1 MKYKDLKPTKKVGN
15 YAWNHQAHLGSGA
28 FGDVYLAH
36 DTRNENLVAVKVMSN
51 AKLSDPYLQ
60 EALKKEIKIM
70 SSLKGVNTVKLLEN
84 LASQS
89 NTYLIQE
96 FCDGGDFRHLLT
108 KKGKLEESEAR
119 RFLSEF
125 LSGFSELVKQNLVH
139 RDLKPENIL
148 IKEGIYK
155 VADFGFAREVQD
167 SKKMLTTCVGTPLYM
182 SPQILLNQ
190 PYSSKSDV
198 WSTGMIYY
206 ETLFGKTPWTGRSQQ
221 ELTQNITKQP
231 LQFPFN
237 VNVSELSK
245 SFLRGCLQLEE
256 KNRLSWEQILSHEIY
271 QVAGGAPVIK
281 KKATIQFDQNSL
293 SILKELQD
301 IVKKHNVDLDKVF
314 KNFDK
319 SGDQTLDI
327 NEFTKLIMVINE
339 KLNAIEVREIFLKFD
354 NNKDNTI
361 TLQEFKGLILENDYH
376 SKPQENGLL
385 ADYRAEKLFKNLIN
399 VIHNNS
405 IDVYRMIAQYDKSG
419 DLSLNVKEFGDL
431 MKVIDDTILPKEVEF
446 LFRKFDK
453 DGGGAISAIEFKNI
467 VDQELKKIDK
477 NAGSP
482 SPSPSPSPSIQKAAP
497 GPPVNIGN
505 LSQNGKNMIFELKNI
520 IQINRL
526 DLAMVFQG
534 FDSSGDGS
542 LDFAEFKNLI
552 QIINARYTENDVK
565 EVFKAFDV
573 DGNGDVS
580 LREFEKLM
588 R

>member
-28 FGDVYLAH
+28 FGDVYLGH
-36 DTRNENLVAVKVMSN
+36 DTRNDTLVAVKVMSN

-70 SSLKGVNTVKLLEN
+70 SSLKGQNTVKLLEN

-96 FCDGGDFRHLLT
+96 FCDGGDFRHYLT
-108 KKGKLEESEAR
+108 KKNKLDETEAR
-119 RFLSEF
+119 KFLSQF

-148 IKEGIYK
+148 IKDGIYK

-167 SKKMLTTCVGTPLYM
+167 AKKMLTTCVGTPLYM
-182 SPQILLNQ
+182 SPQILMNQ

-206 ETLFGKTPWTGRSQQ
+206 ETLYGNTPWTGRSQQ
-221 ELTQNITKQP
+221 DLTQNVTKKP

-245 SFLRGCLQLEE
+245 NFLRGCLQVEE
-256 KNRLSWEQILSHEIY
+256 KNRLSWEQVLSHEIY
-271 QVAGGAPVIK
+271 QAAGGSPVIK
-281 KKATIQFDQNSL
+281 KKATIQFDQQSL
-293 SILKELQD
+293 TILKELQD

-319 SGDQTLDI
+319 SKDQTLDI

-339 KLNAIEVREIFLKFD
+339 KLNEIEIREIFLKFD
-354 NNKDNTI
+354 TNKDNNI
-361 TLQEFKGLILENDYH
+361 TLQEFKGLILENDYN
-376 SKPQENGLL
+376 SKAQDNALL

-405 IDVYRMIAQYDKSG
+405 IDVYRMIAKYDKSG
-419 DLSLNVKEFGDL
+419 DLSLNLEEFGAL
-431 MKVIDDTILPKEVEF
+431 MKIIDDNIVPKDAEY

-453 DGGGAISAIEFKNI
+453 DRGGSISAIEFKNI
-467 VDQELKKIDK
+467 VDEELKKIEKDR
-477 NAGSP
+477 
-482 SPSPSPSPSIQKAAP
+482 SPSINVPA

-505 LSQNGKNMIFELKNI
+505 LSQNAKNVIFEMKNI
-520 IQINRL
+520 INVNRL

-534 FDSSGDGS
+534 FDSSGDGN
-542 LDFAEFKNLI
+542 LNFGEFKNLI
-552 QIINARYTENDVK
+552 QIINVRYSENDVK

-573 DGNGDVS
+573 DGNGDIS
-580 LREFEKLM
+580 LKEFEKLM